1 MSDKDTHLKNQQ
13 NQDRLALLGLAAH
26 RREAD
31 HRCPDDERFAVLLEA
46 EPGSAEQQ
54 HFFYHL
60 SMCESCREKWLVLS
74 EELGRSSDREGATG
88 FLHGRRG
95 LLSIVGSACAVAVG
109 VMLYL
114 SIDYHPVVYEDN
126 VNQVPADQDQAPA
139 AETARVEG
147 VEKDAEAEKVV
158 EADAAQVMS
167 EPKRH
172 RQESQ
177 VQPPAKVKTGPAP
190 KMAEAPMERQSL
202 EQAFSDRQNFSVA
215 SGAMEE
221 SVQFGEFIASFLSY
235 CSDRREEVSRAVQ
248 SEDVIEQGKGLL
260 EREGTIA
267 RHKKAMIDKIIQL
280 LGSSEPVKDTE
291 LEKLCEEAKRM
302 AAETNRAPR

>member
-1 MSDKDTHLKNQQ
+1 MSDKDTQLKNQQ
-13 NQDRLALLGLAAH
+13 TRKRLALLGLAAH

-31 HRCPDDERFAVLLEA
+31 RTCPDDERFAVLLEA

-54 HFFYHL
+54 HFFDHL
-60 SMCESCREKWLVLS
+60 SVCESCREKWLVLS

-114 SIDYHPVVYEDN
+114 SIDYRPVLYEDG
-126 VNQVPADQDQAPA
+126 VTQAPADQDQAPA
-139 AETARVEG
+139 AESARVDG
-147 VEKDAEAEKVV
+147 LEKEAEAEKL
-158 EADAAQVMS
+158 ADADAGQIIS

-172 RQESQ
+172 RQEPQ
-177 VQPPAKVKTGPAP
+177 VQLPAKVKTSPAP
-190 KMAEAPMERQSL
+190 KTAEKPVERRSL
-202 EQAFSDRQNFSVA
+202 EQTLSNRQSFSVA
-215 SGAMEE
+215 GGAMKQ
-221 SVQFGEFIASFLSY
+221 SIQFGEFIDSFLSY
-235 CSDRREEVSRAVQ
+235 CGDRHGEVSRAAQ
-248 SEDVIEQGKGLL
+248 QKDIIEQGKSLL
-260 EREGTIA
+260 EREGTGA
-267 RHKKAMIDKIIQL
+267 RHEKAMIDKIIQL

-291 LEKLCEEAKRM
+291 LEQLCEEAERR